1 MLLINMNY
9 ERNKKKI
16 LFVGAFPK
24 SQNGEIYGGQ
34 LTVCKLLTK
43 SELINKYNLLF
54 LDSTT
59 IKIPPP
65 NFLIRAIFAFFRL
78 LKFTFKVKVYNPK
91 VIIIFFAGF
100 SSTLEKSIMLII
112 GKLFNK
118 KIMIFPRAGALISNY
133 NKNIIFKFYVKQTLS
148 LADKFLCQ
156 GKNFQDFAISQLNFK
171 KKDCPIIPNWTAT
184 ETFLEL
190 GLHKKISCEK
200 ETTNLVFIGWVE
212 EFKGIYEIIE
222 ASLKLKN
229 KRKKFHIYI
238 CGDGK
243 GMKNLKKLIKKYGL
257 EKFVTLLGWIDG
269 RDKIN
274 ILKNS
279 DIFILPS
286 WNEGLPNSMIEA
298 MSSGLAC
305 IVSDVGALS
314 YYIKHEEN
322 GLLIKPKCPDE
333 LASSIMKLIDDKI
346 LLKKISRN
354 SFNFAMKNFTIKK
367 AEEIFEREIESL
379 S

>member
-1 MLLINMNY
+1 M
-9 ERNKKKI
+9 
-16 LFVGAFPK
+16 VGAFPK
-24 SQNGEIYGGQ
+24 YQSGGIFGGQ
-34 LTVCKLLTK
+34 LTACKLLAE
-43 SELINKYNLLF
+43 SELRNKYHLLF
-54 LDSTT
+54 IDSTS
-59 IKIPPP
+59 ISIPPP
-65 NFLIRAIFAFFRL
+65 HFLIRGIFALFRL
-78 LKFTFKVKVYNPK
+78 FKFTFKVRITNPE

-118 KIMIFPRAGALISNY
+118 KIMIFPRAGALISHY
-133 NKNIIFKFYVKQTLS
+133 HKNIIFNLYVKKTLS
-148 LADKFLCQ
+148 LANKFLCQ

-171 KKDCPIIPNWTAT
+171 KTDCPIIPNWTAT
-184 ETFLEL
+184 DSFLEL
-190 GLHKKISCEK
+190 GINKKVSCEK
-200 ETTNLVFIGWVE
+200 EITNLVFIGWIE
-212 EFKGIYEIIE
+212 EFKGIYEIIR
-222 ASLKLKN
+222 ASLILKE
-229 KRKKFHIYI
+229 RGKKFHIYF
-238 CGDGK
+238 CGDGN
-243 GMKNLKKLIKKYGL
+243 GMKDLEKLIKKYGMD
-257 EKFVTLLGWIDG
+257 KFATLLGWIDG

-274 ILKNS
+274 ILKNA

-305 IVSDVGALS
+305 IVSDVGAIPS
-314 YYIKHEEN
+314 FIKHEEN
-322 GLLIKPKCPDE
+322 GLLIKPKSPDE

-354 SFNFAMKNFTIKK
+354 SFDFAMKNFTIKK